1 MKAKDK
7 IILIKSE
14 VMEEAW
20 DEMKETFESVEDA
33 IGGLI
38 KRFEEEKGEEV
49 LSLVLAGSVGRWD
62 GTRIGGKEVKAG
74 EVLESS
80 NYDDLEVYFNTAR
93 ELELR
98 FMHHDGSHYMNLYPM
113 TLTRLN
119 KLGLDEDQD
128 TWDANDYN
136 RVHTNL
142 DALKDDGEFDCGW
155 ELYDR

>member
-14 VMEEAW
+14 VMDSAW
-20 DEMKETFESVEDA
+20 DEMRETFESVEDA

-62 GTRIGGKEVKAG
+62 GTSIGGKEAKAG

-80 NYDDLEVYFNTAR
+80 NYDDLEVYFNTEG
-93 ELELR
+93 ELELK
-98 FMHHDGSHYMNLYPM
+98 FMHHDGSHYMNLYPL

-128 TWDANDYN
+128 TWNYN
-136 RVHTNL
+136 EYAKVYESLTP
-142 DALKDDGEFDCGW
+142 LKDDGEFDCGW